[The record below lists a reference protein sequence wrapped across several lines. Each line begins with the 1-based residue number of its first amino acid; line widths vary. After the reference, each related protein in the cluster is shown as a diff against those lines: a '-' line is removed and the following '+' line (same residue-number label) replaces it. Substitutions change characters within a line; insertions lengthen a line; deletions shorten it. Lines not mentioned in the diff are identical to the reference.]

1 MPTIIG
7 IRIER
12 VKVHRTGWAGKWDES
27 GSLHM
32 AREIPFAITV
42 ISRVKPVRYA
52 NVGVVEEERSDSR
65 VVVTK

>member
-7 IRIER
+7 VRIES

-32 AREIPFAITV
+32 AREIPFAITI
-42 ISRVKPVRYA
+42 ISRVKPVKYA
-52 NVGVVEEERSDSR
+52 NVGVDEGERSDSR
-65 VVVTK
+65 VVVIK